1 MNTDNFLVT
10 SHGRSGTK
18 WLTDICN
25 RSKKWSV
32 VHDTKGGLPFSD
44 KLYCGEISGYRRVDL
59 DKFKGRKFII
69 MRDPKEVLLSA
80 INRHPETIW
89 NTLFLSIG
97 YWHMY
102 FISQINNFKCEPI
115 SFRRM
120 TTDVDYANYTIS
132 SLGIDDVEVT
142 QQDLDTPKNVNKNIK
157 YKKLPKHLAEPA
169 KKFYPQVS

>member
-1 MNTDNFLVT
+1 MTQRADFLSVISYTVERFLVT
-10 SHGRSGTK
+10 EGWTS
-18 WLTDICN
+18 
-25 RSKKWSV
+25 
-32 VHDTKGGLPFSD
+32 
-44 KLYCGEISGYRRVDL
+44 ISSRV
-59 DKFKGRKFII
+59 GNFII

-80 INRHPETIW
+80 INRHPEMIW

-120 TTDVDYANYTIS
+120 ATDVDYANYTIS

-157 YKKLPKHLAEPA
+157 YKKLPKHLA
-169 KKFYPQVS
+169 